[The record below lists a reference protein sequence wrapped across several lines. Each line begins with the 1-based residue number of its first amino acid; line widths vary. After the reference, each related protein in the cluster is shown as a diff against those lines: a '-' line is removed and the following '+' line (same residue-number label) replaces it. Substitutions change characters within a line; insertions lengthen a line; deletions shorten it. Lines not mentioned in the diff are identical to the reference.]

1 MSLSKPPVSDASVP
15 PPSGVSG
22 DSSTYAHAVQ
32 FYQEDTVLLD
42 GLCQFIGDSLEAGGS
57 ALVVATAAHRDAL
70 TQRLE
75 ARGLDT
81 VAAVARGRY
90 ILMDAAETLSKF
102 MQEGWPDPARF
113 AEAVGSVV
121 VRAKHAAGGSNG
133 RLAIFGEMVAILW
146 AQGKFETSIQ
156 LEQLW
161 NQLRQTH
168 SFALRCAYP
177 MAGFSREDH
186 GESFLKICE
195 EHSHVIPGESYTA
208 LTSEQERL
216 RNISLLQQRAEALEV
231 ATAERNQAQKTLE
244 RRESELADLIENAL
258 EGVQRTG
265 PDQRIVWANK
275 AVLKLLGYQAEEYV
289 GHRLD
294 EFFVHRE
301 AFDAFWTKLMRR
313 EEVYDHAA
321 ELRCKSG
328 AIVHVVIHS
337 NGLWED
343 GKFVHSRTFIHDV
356 TERMAMERALKQAHD
371 DLEQRVRERTDELR
385 KKNIQVLKQAEILDM
400 TNEGLRELSAR
411 LLRVQDDERR
421 RIARDLHDS
430 TGQSLA
436 LLSMNLSALEVEAG
450 KSSPGLVK
458 NLVENG
464 EIVRKIATELRTL
477 SYLLHPPLLEEMGLE
492 SALRWYVDG
501 FSQRSNI
508 QITLDLS
515 ADLGRLSQDLE
526 ITLFRVVQECL
537 TNIHRHSESP
547 TATIS
552 VSRHSGGIDMEVR
565 DAGKGIE
572 LEKLAKIVSSG
583 DLGVGL
589 RGMRERIKGLC
600 GDLTIDS
607 DGKGTSI
614 RVTIPVAVS
623 EPGLRIPDAT
633 LATGA

>member
-1 MSLSKPPVSDASVP
+1 MSTSKAQVSRAGLP
-15 PPSGVSG
+15 PPSGFL
-22 DSSTYAHAVQ
+22 DSHASHSHSVQ
-32 FYQEDTVLLD
+32 FYGEDPVLLD
-42 GLCQFIGDSLEAGGS
+42 ELCRFIGDSLESGGS
-57 ALVVATAAHRDAL
+57 ALVVATVAHRDAL
-70 TQRLE
+70 TRLLK

-81 VAAVARGRY
+81 DAAVVRGRY
-90 ILMDAAETLSKF
+90 IPMDATETLSKL

-113 AEAVGSVV
+113 AEVIGSVV
-121 VRAKHAAGGSNG
+121 VRAKHAAGGSDG
-133 RLAIFGEMVAILW
+133 QVAIFGEMVAILW
-146 AQGKFETSIQ
+146 AQGKFESSIQ

-161 NQLRQTH
+161 NRLSQTH

-177 MAGFSREDH
+177 MAGFNREEH
-186 GESFLKICE
+186 SEPFLKICA

-216 RNISLLQQRAEALEV
+216 RNVSYLQQKAEALEA
-231 ATAERNQAQKTLE
+231 ATAERNQAQKSLE
-244 RRESELADLIENAL
+244 RRESELADLLENAL

-265 PDQRIVWANK
+265 PDQTIVWANK

-301 AFDAFWTKLMRR
+301 ALDAFWAKLMRK

-321 ELRCKSG
+321 ELRCKTG
-328 AIVHVVIHS
+328 ATVQVVIHS

-343 GKFVHSRTFIHDV
+343 GKFVYSRTFLHDV

-371 DLEQRVRERTDELR
+371 DLEKRVRDRTDELR

-400 TNEGLRELSAR
+400 TNQGLRELSAR

-436 LLSMNLSALEVEAG
+436 LLSMNLSALEAEAS
-450 KSSPGLVK
+450 KSNPGLV
-458 NLVENG
+458 NGLVENA
-464 EIVRKIATELRTL
+464 EIVRTIAAELRTL

-508 QITLDLS
+508 RTTLELS
-515 ADLGRLSQDLE
+515 PDLGRLSQDLE
-526 ITLFRVVQECL
+526 IALFRVVQECL

-547 TATIS
+547 TASIG
-552 VSRHSGGIDMEVR
+552 VSRHSGGIDLEVR

-572 LEKLAKIVSSG
+572 PEKLARIISSG
-583 DLGVGL
+583 DAGVGL
-589 RGMRERIKGLC
+589 RGMRERIKNLC
-600 GDLTIDS
+600 GDFTIDS
-607 DGKGTSI
+607 GSKGTTI
-614 RVTIPVAVS
+614 RVTIPIAPPEAGSRVS
-623 EPGLRIPDAT
+623 DSGPAM
-633 LATGA
+633 GA

>member
-1 MSLSKPPVSDASVP
+1 MSTSKPHVSDPSP
-15 PPSGVSG
+15 PRPSGFLPS
-22 DSSTYAHAVQ
+22 DQSHTHSVQ
-32 FYQEDTVLLD
+32 FYREDAVLLD
-42 GLCQFIGDSLEAGGS
+42 ELCGFIGDSLESGGS
-57 ALVVATAAHRDAL
+57 GLVVATAAHRDAL
-70 TQRLE
+70 TQLLE

-81 VAAVARGRY
+81 AAAVLEGRY
-90 ILMDAAETLSKF
+90 IRMDAAETLSKF

-113 AEAVGSVV
+113 AEVIGSIVL
-121 VRAKHAAGGSNG
+121 RAKHAAGGSEG
-133 RLAIFGEMVAILW
+133 RVAIFGEMVALLW
-146 AQGKFETSIQ
+146 AQGKSETSIQ

-161 NQLRQTH
+161 NQLGHTH

-177 MAGFSREDH
+177 MAGFNREDH
-186 GESFLKICE
+186 SEPFLKICA

-208 LTSEQERL
+208 LPSEQERL
-216 RNISLLQQRAEALEV
+216 RNVSQLQQKAEALEA
-231 ATAERNQAQKTLE
+231 ATAERRKAQKSLE
-244 RRESELADLIENAL
+244 QRDFELADLLENAL

-301 AFDAFWTKLMRR
+301 AFDAFWAKLMRK

-328 AIVHVVIHS
+328 ATVQVVIHS

-343 GKFVHSRTFIHDV
+343 GKFVYSRTFLHDV

-371 DLEQRVRERTDELR
+371 DLEKRVRDRTDELR

-400 TNEGLRELSAR
+400 TNQGLRELSAR

-436 LLSMNLSALEVEAG
+436 LLSMNLSALEAEAS
-450 KSSPGLVK
+450 KSNPALVNGL
-458 NLVENG
+458 LENA

-501 FSQRSNI
+501 FSRRSNI
-508 QITLDLS
+508 RITLDLS
-515 ADLGRLSQDLE
+515 PDLGRLSQDLE
-526 ITLFRVVQECL
+526 ITLFRVIQECL

-547 TATIS
+547 TATIG
-552 VSRHSGGIDMEVR
+552 VSRHSGGIDLEVR
-565 DAGKGIE
+565 DAGKGIDP
-572 LEKLAKIVSSG
+572 EKLAKIASSG
-583 DLGVGL
+583 DAGVGL
-589 RGMRERIKGLC
+589 RGMRERIKNLC
-600 GDLTIDS
+600 GDFTIDS
-607 DGKGTSI
+607 DSKGTSI
-614 RVTIPVAVS
+614 RVTIPVAAPEAGS
-623 EPGLRIPDAT
+623 QGSDSN
-633 LATGA
+633 LAMGS

>member
-1 MSLSKPPVSDASVP
+1 MSAPKVHVSDSSIS
-15 PPSGVSG
+15 PPSGFSG
-22 DSSTYAHAVQ
+22 DSESYAHSVQ
-32 FYQEDTVLLD
+32 FYREDPVLLD
-42 GLCQFIGDSLEAGGS
+42 GLCRFIGDSLESEGA
-57 ALVVATAAHRDAL
+57 AVVVATAAHRDAL
-70 TQRLE
+70 TRSLE

-81 VAAVARGRY
+81 SAAIEQGRL
-90 ILMDAAETLSKF
+90 ILMDAGETLSKF
-102 MQEGWPDPARF
+102 MQEGWPDPVRF
-113 AEAVGSVV
+113 AELMGSVV

-133 RLAIFGEMVAILW
+133 PLAIFGEMVAILW

-177 MAGFSREDH
+177 MGGFNREDH
-186 GESFLKICE
+186 GERFLKICA
-195 EHSHVIPGESYTA
+195 EHSHVVPGESYTA

-216 RNISLLQQRAEALEV
+216 RNISHLQQRAEALDV
-231 ATAERNQAQKTLE
+231 ATAERNRAQKTLE
-244 RRESELADLIENAL
+244 RRESELTDLLENAL
-258 EGVQRTG
+258 EGVQRIG
-265 PDQRIVWANK
+265 PDQRIVWANR
-275 AVLKLLGYQAEEYV
+275 AVLKLLGYRVEEYV

-294 EFFVHRE
+294 EFFVDRE
-301 AFDAFWTKLMRR
+301 TFEAFWTKLMRR

-328 AIVHVVIHS
+328 AIVQVVIHS

-343 GKFVHSRTFIHDV
+343 GKFVYSRTFIHDV
-356 TERMAMERALKQAHD
+356 TERIAMERALKQAHD
-371 DLEQRVRERTDELR
+371 DLEKRVRERTDELR

-400 TNEGLRELSAR
+400 TNQGLRELSAR

-436 LLSMNLSALEVEAG
+436 LLSMNLSALEAEAA
-450 KSSPGLVK
+450 KSNPGLVK
-458 NLVENG
+458 SLVENG

-501 FSQRSNI
+501 FSQRSSI
-508 QITLDLS
+508 QITLNLPE
-515 ADLGRLSQDLE
+515 DLGRLSPDLE

-552 VSRHSGGIDMEVR
+552 ISRHSGGIELEVR
-565 DAGKGIE
+565 DAGKGIAPE
-572 LEKLAKIVSSG
+572 RLAKIVSSG

-589 RGMRERIKGLC
+589 RGMRERIKGLS

-607 DGKGTSI
+607 GTKGTSV
-614 RVTIPVAVS
+614 RVTIPVA
-623 EPGLRIPDAT
+623 ELGLRIPD
-633 LATGA
+633 TGLVTRA

>member
-1 MSLSKPPVSDASVP
+1 VSTSKAQISNANISPLS
-15 PPSGVSG
+15 GLSG
-22 DSSTYAHAVQ
+22 DSPSHAHSVQ
-32 FYQEDTVLLD
+32 FYGEDSVLLD
-42 GLCQFIGDSLEAGGS
+42 GLCRFIGDSLESGGS
-57 ALVVATAAHRDAL
+57 GLVVATAAHREAL
-70 TQRLE
+70 TRLLE

-81 VAAVARGRY
+81 QAAIAQGRY
-90 ILMDAAETLSKF
+90 IPLDASETLSKF
-102 MQEGWPDPARF
+102 MQEGWPDPVRF
-113 AEAVGSVV
+113 SEVIGSVV

-133 RLAIFGEMVAILW
+133 HLAIFGEMVAILW

-156 LEQLW
+156 LERLW
-161 NQLRQTH
+161 NQLCQTH

-177 MAGFSREDH
+177 MAGFNREDH
-186 GESFLKICE
+186 GEPFLKICA
-195 EHSHVIPGESYTA
+195 EHSHVIPGESYMA
-208 LTSEQERL
+208 LSSEQERL
-216 RNISLLQQRAEALEV
+216 RNISHLQQRAEALEI
-231 ATAERNQAQKTLE
+231 ATAERRQAEKTLE
-244 RRESELADLIENAL
+244 RRESELADLLENAL

-265 PDQRIVWANK
+265 PDRRIVWANR
-275 AVLKLLGYQAEEYV
+275 AVLQLLGYPAEEYV

-313 EEVYDHAA
+313 EEVYDHPA

-328 AIVHVVIHS
+328 ATVQVVIHS

-371 DLEQRVRERTDELR
+371 DLEKRVRDRTDELR

-400 TNEGLRELSAR
+400 TNQGLRELSAR

-436 LLSMNLSALEVEAG
+436 LLSMNLSALEAEAG
-450 KSSPGLVK
+450 KSSPVLVK
-458 NLVENG
+458 SLVENG

-515 ADLGRLSQDLE
+515 AELGRLSQELE

-547 TATIS
+547 IATIS
-552 VSRHSGGIDMEVR
+552 VSRRAGGIDLEVR

-572 LEKLAKIVSSG
+572 PNRLAKIVSSG

-589 RGMRERIKGLC
+589 RGMRERIKGVC

-607 DGKGTSI
+607 GSKGTSI
-614 RVTIPVAVS
+614 RVTIPVSAP
-623 EPGLRIPDAT
+623 EPEVRIPDGRLVMDA
-633 LATGA
+633 